1 MFRVFLALKKLVD
14 THPLQTVRFWGKVF
28 GTIDNYI
35 IAEVCYTD
43 VGISILKCTLFQFV
57 PERFDRCLRID
68 YSNFKHCDLN

>member
-43 VGISILKCTLFQFV
+43 VGISIECTCSSLC
-57 PERFDRCLRID
+57 PNDLID
-68 YSNFKHCDLN
+68 VYELIIAF